1 MLFMLS
7 ILGFRL
13 FHRRHSI
20 DGSPNIKI
28 PVSNQNAA
36 ALSQTFSPPSS
47 MTCSHRNRSAVQSA
61 HLTILKRLELAY
73 SLAHWLQALK
83 LWTSHNYYAD
93 AWYE

>member
-36 ALSQTFSPPSS
+36 TFSQNVPTPS
-47 MTCSHRNRSAVQSA
+47 MTCSHKNRSEVQSA
-61 HLTILKRLELAY
+61 HLTILKRLEV
-73 SLAHWLQALK
+73 AHSSALWLHTLEFRAL
-83 LWTSHNYYAD
+83 S
-93 AWYE
+93 